1 MCAYVWE
8 ELLHTL
14 QIPLPQSK
22 LNRKE
27 WLPISGPS
35 RLFSNG
41 ILPGAYQDS
50 SWCRPSV
57 SCLQHF
63 RRLIA
68 KEMAAWHVTIVTL
81 TLPAIAALFR
91 GHSPLRLDLFI
102 THLHVPLLCLE
113 EGRCLKGGPTSKRR
127 SEDVNL
133 HQVTTWSRWWNS
145 HAWPHPWG
153 LALPMWRNFLRTGLG
168 KRGNRVGTGNVLGIE
183 GMPRADRHLAFLLQ
197 GVIEGLFC
205 WRSWEIF
212 GDLCLMQDGRIHY
225 WKTRAY
231 FVKVK
236 SSSQGTTADS
246 ECSMEIIEGF
256 WSQFWRSWDFKGKN
270 WWLPFLPQELDVD
283 QVGYLSL
290 AQFEV
295 MASPGSAFRLSNA
308 QAELDR
314 AGVGGL
320 VFVVIFWKTYLTWLD
335 MMQST
340 HIDSR

>member
-8 ELLHTL
+8 ELLDTL

-41 ILPGAYQDS
+41 ILPDAYQDS

-68 KEMAAWHVTIVTL
+68 KVMAAWQVTIVTL

-91 GHSPLRLDLFI
+91 GHSPLRLDPFI

-113 EGRCLKGGPTSKRR
+113 EGRCLKGGPTLKRR
-127 SEDVNL
+127 TEDVNL

-168 KRGNRVGTGNVLGIE
+168 KRGNRVGTAE
-183 GMPRADRHLAFLLQ
+183 
-197 GVIEGLFC
+197 
-205 WRSWEIF
+205 
-212 GDLCLMQDGRIHY
+212 
-225 WKTRAY
+225 
-231 FVKVK
+231 
-236 SSSQGTTADS
+236 
-246 ECSMEIIEGF
+246 
-256 WSQFWRSWDFKGKN
+256 KN
-270 WWLPFLPQELDVD
+270 TL
-283 QVGYLSL
+283 
-290 AQFEV
+290 
-295 MASPGSAFRLSNA
+295 
-308 QAELDR
+308 
-314 AGVGGL
+314 
-320 VFVVIFWKTYLTWLD
+320 
-335 MMQST
+335 
-340 HIDSR
+340 